1 MTRRNAGDR
10 FRDRLAKSRIAEEH
24 APDPCSIAGMDR
36 IEIEHRLR
44 FRAERIKYL
53 DAQVAVLED
62 ENRMLRNKALGRS
75 EWTRGAGVSEW

>member
-1 MTRRNAGDR
+1 
-10 FRDRLAKSRIAEEH
+10 
-24 APDPCSIAGMDR
+24 MDR